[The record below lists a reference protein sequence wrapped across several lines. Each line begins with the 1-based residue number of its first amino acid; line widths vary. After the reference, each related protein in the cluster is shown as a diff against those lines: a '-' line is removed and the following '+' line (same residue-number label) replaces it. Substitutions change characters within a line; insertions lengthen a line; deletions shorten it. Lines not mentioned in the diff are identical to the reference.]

1 MSLQELF
8 PFMAVKCVSF
18 HVKFNK
24 NNIDF
29 FFVMLYELVNFLLAI
44 KIMLRYFYKIKIFTN
59 YEKITLKFV
68 VLCSC

>member
-29 FFVMLYELVNFLLAI
+29 FVCYELVNFLLAI
-44 KIMLRYFYKIKIFTN
+44 KIMLRYFYKNKIFTN
-59 YEKITLKFV
+59 YVKIILKFV